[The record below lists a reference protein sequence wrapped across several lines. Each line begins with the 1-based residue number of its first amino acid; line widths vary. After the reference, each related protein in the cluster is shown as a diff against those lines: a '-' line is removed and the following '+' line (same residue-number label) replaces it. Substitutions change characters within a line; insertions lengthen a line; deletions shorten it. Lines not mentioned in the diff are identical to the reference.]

1 MRKVFIHTVKRYRM
15 NELKL
20 PTNLE
25 TITLNEQ
32 KNYRLNEINEI
43 KDNFESE
50 IKEQETFIK
59 KLSKYI
65 TGFDYTDKILTVFLT
80 IFSGLNIFSHVKTKK
95 QTGLISSV
103 FSLFFCLSVGIIKKL
118 LYETKKRKKKTQQI
132 TLFG

>member
-25 TITLNEQ
+25 TITRNEQ
-32 KNYRLNEINEI
+32 KNYRLNEINKI

-118 LYETKKRKKKTQQI
+118 FYETKKRKKKTQQI